1 MCETCGCSDGSRPRL
16 TNMQSGATLALSSAN
31 DPEHRHDHGHVHS
44 STVVDHRSHHHHHHH
59 HGEADHHHHHHDHEH
74 DHSHSH
80 AHTATVELGT
90 AVLAQNDRLAER
102 NRGWLAGRSAIAL
115 NLMSSPGAGKT
126 TLLERTIRDLGGE
139 LTLAVIEGDQETT
152 RDAERIR
159 AAGSPVVQIN
169 TGTGCHL
176 DAVMLSKGL
185 EELNP
190 PMGSIILIENVGN
203 LVCPALFDLGER
215 AKVVIVS
222 VTEGEDK
229 PLKYPHMFRTC
240 DVVVLSKIDLLPH
253 VPFDLGHFLDHVRQ
267 VNPATRVLQVSALN
281 GDGLTDWYDWIK
293 SQAQA
298 PPLPDAG

>member
-1 MCETCGCSDGSRPRL
+1 
-16 TNMQSGATLALSSAN
+16 MQSGATLALSSAN

-44 STVVDHRSHHHHHHH
+44 TEAVVDGSHHHHH
-59 HGEADHHHHHHDHEH
+59 HGEVDHHRHDHHHEH
-74 DHSHSH
+74 AHGHSHSH
-80 AHTATVELGT
+80 GHTATVELGT
-90 AVLAQNDRLAER
+90 AVLARNDRLAER
-102 NRGWLAGRSAIAL
+102 NRGWLSGRSAVAL

-215 AKVVIVS
+215 ARVVIVS

-229 PLKYPHMFRTC
+229 PLKYPHMFRAC
-240 DVVVLSKIDLLPH
+240 DAVVLSKIDLLPH
-253 VPFDLGHFLDHVRQ
+253 VPFELGKFLDHVRQ
-267 VNPATRVLQVSALN
+267 VNPATRVMQVSAFN
-281 GDGLTDWYDWIK
+281 GAGLTDWYDWIK
-293 SQAQA
+293 SQRAGTA
-298 PPLPDAG
+298 PA